1 MNENNTNQ
9 SELPEITITAK
20 RLSCAL
26 ASDNFSEDKKDA
38 LLEILCVLESEA
50 GVSSSHAELIKI
62 AYPLMIKALNVQYG
76 CGIHDAI
83 RAIIESEERNNEAFE
98 NEVNQPQETD
108 VIDVLD
114 AEVIR

>member
-1 MNENNTNQ
+1 MKKIHQT
-9 SELPEITITAK
+9 PEITKTAE

-26 ASDNFSEDKKDA
+26 ASDNFSEGKKDA

-50 GVSSSHAELIKI
+50 GVCASHAELIKI
-62 AYPLMIKALNVQYG
+62 AYPLMIEALNVQYG
-76 CGIHDAI
+76 CGVHHAI

-98 NEVNQPQETD
+98 IELNQSQETD
-108 VIDVLD
+108 VLDVLD